1 MKSEMWLCSMA
12 NRQAIL
18 AGVLGGDRGE
28 PDDQNDSAAAISSG
42 SSSGGCGGGRG
53 SGDDIAMLR
62 DGRLEMQVAVMMALI
77 KAQSSL
83 AQPLPSYPVPSHH
96 IDTLPPTSS
105 PNNGASPLPLLV
117 GDYTALGD
125 LLAATAAKVTPLV
138 CELIYHPRL
147 FNFLRKEGWLTN
159 TPSFSSIIQSTLLFP
174 LP

>member
-1 MKSEMWLCSMA
+1 MVMKSGMWLCSMT

-18 AGVLGGDRGE
+18 AGVLGGDSGE
-28 PDDQNDSAAAISSG
+28 SDDQNDSAAAISSG
-42 SSSGGCGGGRG
+42 SSSGGCGGVSCSGGSG

-83 AQPLPSYPVPSHH
+83 APSSSYPVPP
-96 IDTLPPTSS
+96 LSS

-125 LLAATAAKVTPLV
+125 LLAASAAKVTPLV

-147 FNFLRKEGWLTN
+147 LNFLRKEGWLTN
-159 TPSFSSIIQSTLLFP
+159 TLSFSSIIQSSLLFP
-174 LP
+174 LL